1 MTSLA
6 TQEMCGV
13 RMQFFAFSNGLSLLM
28 GSCADHIQPRCIN
41 LSTIQRISQIPL
53 HDQSPAAVVD
63 QDHAILYLGTILSVD
78 DIDYLEPRIDVG
90 KNGKMQL

>member
-1 MTSLA
+1 MRRENAVFCLQQWIVTPDEL
-6 TQEMCGV
+6 
-13 RMQFFAFSNGLSLLM
+13 
-28 GSCADHIQPRCIN
+28 CADHIQPRCIN

-63 QDHAILYLGTILSVD
+63 QDHAILPLGNILSVD